1 MITIVPITTLQKS
14 TTYFCINI
22 LIDVRYIVSIIPHFA
37 MYLNMPEKGLK
48 FQIDFHSHKFERELE
63 IFIVN
68 MQHKK
73 F

>member
-1 MITIVPITTLQKS
+1 MCRNENR
-14 TTYFCINI
+14 TYFCTNI

-37 MYLNMPEKGLK
+37 MYVNMPEKGLE
-48 FQIDFHSHKFERELE
+48 FQIDFHSQQFERKLE
-63 IFIVN
+63 IFILN